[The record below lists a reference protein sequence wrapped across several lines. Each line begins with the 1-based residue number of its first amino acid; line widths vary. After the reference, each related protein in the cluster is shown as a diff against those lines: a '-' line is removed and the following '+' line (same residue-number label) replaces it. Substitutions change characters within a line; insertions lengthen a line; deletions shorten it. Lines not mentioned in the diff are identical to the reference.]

1 MSKSTWVWVCI
12 CCSWKG
18 WHRWVFDH
26 CRDSQPEVVFSGS
39 RTTFELTSGLPIP
52 VSIFSTHNVM
62 VALHDYIWE
71 TNFEAFKIGESS
83 EKIPPHRNQ
92 RGRKP
97 GSKRRQVRAKQQSS
111 QDERTAALRG
121 VAGRQSHSR
130 WSWEKDRAWTVTQPL
145 RMGRRLGMCSSPNA
159 HRMPTR
165 DRTPNWTSS
174 PTESSK
180 VPSVVTARERLASIR
195 QG

>member
-1 MSKSTWVWVCI
+1 MSAPRLIISNSSLRNRKLTVRRNRILYGRPCLNQHECGCVSVALEKVGTD
-12 CCSWKG
+12 G
-18 WHRWVFDH
+18 VFDH

-39 RTTFELTSGLPIP
+39 RTTFDLTSGLPIP

-71 TNFEAFKIGESS
+71 TNFEAFKMGESS

-97 GSKRRQVRAKQQSS
+97 GSKRRQVRAKQQSL
-111 QDERTAALRG
+111 QYERMAALRG

-130 WSWEKDRAWTVTQPL
+130 WSWEKDRAWIVTQPL
-145 RMGRRLGMCSSPNA
+145 RMGRRLGMCSSPDA
-159 HRMPTR
+159 QP
-165 DRTPNWTSS
+165 
-174 PTESSK
+174 
-180 VPSVVTARERLASIR
+180 R
-195 QG
+195 QDP